1 MNSSTKFISTI
12 GLTLTTLTLV
22 NCSVKWADKLTDK
35 GFDKYCIGEHK
46 KAIRLYNRAIL
57 FNKKSVLAYW
67 RRADIYYKADKYEKS
82 IQDLNKAISIDSS
95 FQMGDLFGS
104 RADSKLMLNDYD
116 GALKDISQGIRIGV
130 AQANE
135 PNTPQRLFYTRS
147 LIYLLKKDTTAS
159 LHDLDTAIFYWGA
172 YPSALWLRAKLLTI
186 KGRYELAIK
195 DYNRMPFS
203 QADAEFD
210 YNAENFFYSG
220 LSKFKT
226 GDTSFCSDWKISE
239 KYNFKLASDYIKKY
253 CSK

>member
-1 MNSSTKFISTI
+1 MTVLF
-12 GLTLTTLTLV
+12 V

-35 GFDKYCIGEHK
+35 GFDKSCIGQHK
-46 KAIRLYNRAIL
+46 KAFRLYNRTIL

-67 RRADIYYKADKYEKS
+67 RRADVYYKTDKYEKS
-82 IQDLNKAISIDSS
+82 IQDLNKAIAIDSS

-116 GALKDISQGIRIGV
+116 GALKDISKGVRVGV
-130 AQANE
+130 AKANS
-135 PNTPQRLFYTRS
+135 PNTPERLFYTRS
-147 LIYLLKKDTTAS
+147 LVYLLKKDTTAA
-159 LHDLDTAIFYWGA
+159 LHDLDTAIFYWGS
-172 YPSALWLRAKLLTI
+172 YSSALMLRAKILTI

-195 DYNRMPFS
+195 DYYRMPFS

-210 YNAENFFYSG
+210 HNAENFFYSG

-226 GDTSFCSDWKISE
+226 GDTSFCSDWKVSE
-239 KYNFKLASDYIKKY
+239 KYNFKMASDYIKKH